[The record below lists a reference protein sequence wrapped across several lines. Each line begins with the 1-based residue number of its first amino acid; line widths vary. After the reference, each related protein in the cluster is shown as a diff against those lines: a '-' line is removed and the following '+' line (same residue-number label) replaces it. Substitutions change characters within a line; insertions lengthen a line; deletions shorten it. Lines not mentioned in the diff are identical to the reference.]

1 MNFGMIKKMSDY
13 LNAKTENVQKLF
25 DSERKK
31 QIVEFIQ
38 NLKCLN
44 PTYIM
49 DLSDGD
55 RKVIDYF
62 WIQVLIEKYEE
73 EIK

>member
-1 MNFGMIKKMSDY
+1 MIKKMSDY

-49 DLSDGD
+49 DLSDED
-55 RKVIDYF
+55 RKVVDYI
-62 WIQVLIEKYEE
+62 WIKVLTEKYEA
-73 EIK
+73 KLQ